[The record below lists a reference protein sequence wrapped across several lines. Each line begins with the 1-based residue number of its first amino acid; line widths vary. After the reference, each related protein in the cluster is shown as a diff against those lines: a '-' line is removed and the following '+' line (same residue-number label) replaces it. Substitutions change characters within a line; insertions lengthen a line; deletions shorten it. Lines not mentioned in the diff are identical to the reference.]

1 MRRASRRRP
10 TRRTP
15 APPTRIN
22 ITLTNTTRAT
32 PPNRVLF
39 RQPLLAAALP
49 QSARLAL
56 PLEKHENV
64 ALANR
69 PLHVAHD
76 RAGGVVEELNAD
88 LGDLTGLARTAE
100 HLGDLGELDWLIL
113 WG

>member
-39 RQPLLAAALP
+39 RRPLLAAALP

-64 ALANR
+64 APRIGPFTL
-69 PLHVAHD
+69 
-76 RAGGVVEELNAD
+76 
-88 LGDLTGLARTAE
+88 RTIE
-100 HLGDLGELDWLIL
+100 REGSSRNSTRTWVT
-113 WG
+113 